1 MTLNKLG
8 IWETAVERAVL
19 NNVPKVKK
27 ILSDYPYLETL
38 AANVRDAKLKV
49 LDNLDWYIDQTMKA
63 VEHSG
68 GVAHFAKTASEAR
81 NIALEI
87 IGDKKKIIFTKTNVA
102 YEVRLREFL
111 QSKGKEVW
119 ETDLGEYL
127 IQQSGDPPSHIV
139 FPALHMTKEAIV
151 HMLHEKLDPT
161 ITPESNHEDMVA
173 AVRAFLMQKYL
184 SAEVGVTGANSVAAD
199 TGSVALLENEGN
211 IRISTVLPPIH
222 ISITGVDK
230 IVPTIKDAMNELLVQ
245 SAYGGL
251 FPPSYIN
258 ITSGPSSTADIE
270 LKRVSPATGPR
281 EFHLIL
287 LDNGRKRANSDP
299 VLRQALLCIK
309 CGRCYFSC
317 PVYRVLGPSWGNPP
331 YGGPMGAMWTA
342 IVDDDTSVANLCAHS
357 AGCREVCP
365 VKIDIPAVLEY
376 IKFLDSK
383 RRRTAGRT
391 R

>member
-1 MTLNKLG
+1 MTEGVANV
-8 IWETAVERAVL
+8 WETAVERAIL
-19 NNVPKVKK
+19 NNVPKVRG
-27 ILSDYPYLETL
+27 ILQDYPYLEAL
-38 AANVRDAKLKV
+38 AASVREAKLKV
-49 LDNLDWYIDQTMKA
+49 LDNLDWYIDVTMKA
-63 VEHSG
+63 VQRSG
-68 GVAHFAKTASEAR
+68 GTAHLAKTVPEAQR
-81 NIALEI
+81 IALEV
-87 IGDKKKIIFTKTNVA
+87 IGDRKKIVFAKTNVA
-102 YEVRLREFL
+102 YEARLREFL
-111 QSKGKEVW
+111 QSHGKEVW

-139 FPALHMTKEAIV
+139 FPALHLTKEVIGQL
-151 HMLHEKLDPT
+151 LHDKLDRT
-161 ITPESNHEDMVA
+161 ITSQSSHEEMVA
-173 AVRAFLMQKYL
+173 VVRKFLMEKYL

-211 IRISTVLPPIH
+211 IRMDTVLPPVH

-230 IVPTIKDAMNELLVQ
+230 IVPSIKDAMNELLVQ

-287 LDNGRKRANSDP
+287 LDNGRTKANADP

-317 PVYRVLGPSWGNPP
+317 PVYRVLGPLWGNPP

-376 IKFLDSK
+376 IKYLDSK
-383 RRRTAGRT
+383 RRQSADK
-391 R
+391 

>member
-1 MTLNKLG
+1 MRPSQREV
-8 IWETAVERAVL
+8 WDTAVERAIF
-19 NNVPKVKK
+19 NNVPKIKSIIK
-27 ILSDYPYLETL
+27 DYPYLEVL
-38 AANVRDAKLKV
+38 AESVREAKLRV
-49 LDNLDWYIDQTMKA
+49 LDNLDWYIDSTMKA
-63 VEHSG
+63 VERSR
-68 GVAHFAKTASEAR
+68 GVAHLAKTVSEAQ
-81 NIALEI
+81 NIALDI
-87 IGDKKKIIFTKTNVA
+87 IGERKRIVFAKTNVA
-102 YEVRLREFL
+102 YEVHLREFL
-111 QSKGKEVW
+111 QSHGKEVW

-127 IQQSGDPPSHIV
+127 IQLSNEPPSHVV
-139 FPALHMTKEAIV
+139 FPALHMTKEAV
-151 HMLHEKLDPT
+151 GQMLHDKLDASVT
-161 ITPESNHEDMVA
+161 ATSSYEEMVA
-173 AVRAFLMQKYL
+173 AVRKFLMEKYM

-211 IRISTVLPPIH
+211 IRIDTVLPGTH
-222 ISITGVDK
+222 IAITGVDK
-230 IVPTIKDAMNELLVQ
+230 IVPTVKDAMNELLVQ

-270 LKRVSPATGPR
+270 LKRVSPATGPG

-287 LDNGRKRANSDP
+287 VDNGRTRANADP

-317 PVYRVLGPSWGNPP
+317 PVYRALGSSWGNPP

-376 IKFLDSK
+376 IKYLDSK
-383 RRRTAGRT
+383 RRSVRK
-391 R
+391 